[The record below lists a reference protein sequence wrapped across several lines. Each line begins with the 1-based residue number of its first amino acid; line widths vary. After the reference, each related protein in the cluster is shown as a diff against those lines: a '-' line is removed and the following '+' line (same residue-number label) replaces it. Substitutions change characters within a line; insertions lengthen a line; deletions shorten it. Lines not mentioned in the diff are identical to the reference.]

1 MPITAFEQVANNA
14 QSTLAEDLTNVET
27 DIDVAS
33 GHGSRFPATGNGYY
47 LTIWDADTYADPFL
61 DPSMEIVRVTA
72 RSSDTLTV
80 TRGQRGTSGVTHTT
94 GHAIRML
101 VDSELISDLQ
111 TATNNIEKWAGPYG
125 FRQWTDC
132 IEKPEQSHWQ
142 PRVSGGSVAI
152 STNAA
157 ATAGR
162 PGVWDIATAGGTTD
176 WASITLGDFAVGAH
190 ILLGGG
196 TWALEAVLYL
206 PNLSDAGQEY
216 DCRFG
221 LGDLQGGDH
230 ANGVYFEYDRNG
242 SVNWRM
248 CAANAST
255 YTRTATSTA
264 VAAATWVRLRI
275 EVNAAASSAEFF
287 INGVSV
293 GTVATNIP
301 TANRVY
307 PILHFVKSA
316 GGTTRRVFVDCLDVH
331 HVLTTAR

>member
-1 MPITAFEQVANNA
+1 MPITAFDQVANNV
-14 QSTLAEDLTNVET
+14 QSTLAEDLDASET
-27 DIDVAS
+27 GIDVAS
-33 GHGSRFPATGNGYY
+33 GASFPTPGNGYWA
-47 LTIWDADTYADPFL
+47 TIWDADTYADPAL
-61 DPSMEIVRVTA
+61 DPDMEVVRVTGK
-72 RSSDTLTV
+72 SSNTLTV
-80 TRGQRGTSGVTHTT
+80 TRGQRGTSGVAHLT
-94 GHAIRML
+94 GNAIRAL
-101 VDSELISDLQ
+101 IDSDLISDIHD
-111 TATNNIEKWAGPYG
+111 AVNAIERWAGPFG
-125 FRQWTDC
+125 NRQWTDC

-162 PGVWDIATAGGTTD
+162 PGVWDIATGGGTTD

-221 LGDLQGGDH
+221 FGDLQGGDH
-230 ANGVYFEYDRNG
+230 ANGVYFEYDR
-242 SVNWRM
+242 SLRTNWSI

-255 YTRTATSTA
+255 YTRTDSAVA
-264 VAAATWVRLRI
+264 VAAATWVKLRI
-275 EVNAAASSAEFF
+275 EINAAGTSAEFF
-287 INGVSV
+287 INGTSV
-293 GTVATNIP
+293 GTVSTNIP

>member
-111 TATNNIEKWAGPYG
+111 TATNNVEKWAGPYG

-132 IEKPEQSHWQ
+132 VEKLSLTPWE
-142 PRVSGGSVAI
+142 PRVSGGTAGI
-152 STNAA
+152 TTTNATA
-157 ATAGR
+157 AR
-162 PGVWDIATAGGTTD
+162 PGVWALATGGGSTD
-176 WASITLGDFAVGAH
+176 WSSVTLGDWGAGPT

-196 TWALEAVLYL
+196 TWAIEGAFLLSA
-206 PNLSDAGQEY
+206 LSDGSQEY
-216 DCRFG
+216 DFRFG
-221 LGDLQGGDH
+221 FGTNQGADH
-230 ANGVYFEYDRNG
+230 TNGVYFEYDRNG
-242 SVNWRM
+242 STNWRI

-255 YTRTATSTA
+255 YTRTASGTA

-287 INGVSV
+287 IDGVSV

-301 TANRVY
+301 TANRVF
-307 PILHFVKSA
+307 PVVHIVKSA
-316 GGTTRRVFVDCLDVH
+316 GGTARTAFVDYLDVH
-331 HVLTTAR
+331 CVLTTTR